1 MDSSEV
7 ANFLRII
14 ADAIDS
20 KPEMITFITSAIKEH
35 SDKIIN
41 SSELENSSQPI
52 TKQSNTTTKKS
63 NNRTTV
69 RKSDEG
75 NRVNG
80 EVLLSKSREILRG
93 QGEEQLR
100 RYLIAQ
106 GDNIREIL
114 RYGHLDPNNT
124 IRRRRNLNSIIEH
137 IISTLISQDKSGTL
151 FAKYV

>member
-1 MDSSEV
+1 MDSSEI
-7 ANFLRII
+7 ANFLRLI

-20 KPEMITFITSAIKEH
+20 TPEMITVIAKAIKEH
-35 SDKIIN
+35 SDKNVN
-41 SSELENSSQPI
+41 SSKLENSSQPI

-69 RKSDEG
+69 RKSGEG
-75 NRVNG
+75 NKVNG
-80 EVLLSKSREILRG
+80 EALLSKSREILRG

-100 RYLIAQ
+100 RYLIEQ
-106 GDNIREIL
+106 GDNIREML
-114 RYGHLDPNNT
+114 RYGHLDPNNA
-124 IRRRRNLNSIIEH
+124 IRRRKNLNSIIEH